1 MTRIL
6 TVIILFLSVF
16 CAHATPVCTRN
27 DKVVIGL
34 SSQQV
39 PTLVAYD
46 NEAFEWSVYYNGV
59 GVVRGVSSCS
69 TLNFSLSGVTGPWN
83 ADGFGALYT
92 SGAVLASAN
101 FQGRRDGSYCWCK
114 ITHPFESEWA
124 FMHLYGVS
132 CVANCAAYCS
142 AGANGLSATS
152 SYGRNVKNALFFS
165 VAMADE

>member
-6 TVIILFLSVF
+6 TVIIFILSVF
-16 CAHATPVCTRN
+16 CAHAATVCTRN

-46 NEAFEWSVYYNGV
+46 DEAFEWSVYYDGV

-69 TLNFSLSGVTGPWN
+69 PLRHYLSGVTGPWN
-83 ADGFGALYT
+83 GNGFGALYT
-92 SGAVLASAN
+92 SGPVLASAN
-101 FQGRRDGSYCWCK
+101 FQGRSDGGHCWCK

-124 FMHLYGVS
+124 YMHLYNAS

-142 AGANGLSATS
+142 AGGNGLSGTGA
-152 SYGRNVKNALFFS
+152 YAGNVRKALFFS

>member
-46 NEAFEWSVYYNGV
+46 DEAFEWSVYYDGV
-59 GVVRGVSSCS
+59 GVVRGVFSRSSIAPNNVNAYGN
-69 TLNFSLSGVTGPWN
+69 LYA
-83 ADGFGALYT
+83 ADGT
-92 SGAVLASAN
+92 LARGN
-101 FQGRRDGSYCWCK
+101 YQGRNDGGNRWCK
-114 ITHPFESEWA
+114 ITHPFESEWFYA
-124 FMHLYGVS
+124 PGTLASSPSG
-132 CVANCAAYCS
+132 CVALIS
-142 AGANGLSATS
+142 TISLS
-152 SYGRNVKNALFFS
+152 GVVRGHVFQS